1 MQKYF
6 DYVYNPV
13 YDLTTAR
20 LNQYRK
26 LHNSCIEKFDLHEND
41 KILCVGLGTGN
52 ELVTMFRKKCNL
64 NIVGVDYSKTAVR
77 KAHKKAK
84 KLGGNVEI
92 FLQDAHNL
100 KFETGSF
107 DKALCIH
114 VMDFA
119 DDDKKVTAEI
129 LRVLKGG
136 GKFVITYPSDRENAQ
151 MGLKLFIDNIHTR
164 MNSGKATAAVFLES
178 SIQAIAGIV
187 YLPLL
192 FRSNRKAY
200 KRNEL
205 ENIFSQIS
213 GLDYSI
219 EEDTLYQDHIVY
231 GSKLMKE
238 GIYNASR
245 GRIF

>member
-6 DYVYNPV
+6 DYLYNPV
-13 YDLTTAR
+13 YDITTAR

-26 LHNSCIEKFDLHEND
+26 LQTKCIEKLDLSEND
-41 KILCVGLGTGN
+41 RVLCVGLGTGN
-52 ELVTMFRKKCNL
+52 ELVNILQKKRNL
-64 NIVGVDYSKTAVR
+64 RIIGVDFSKTAIR
-77 KAHKKAK
+77 KAHKKARK
-84 KLGGNVEI
+84 SGTNVEL

-114 VMDFA
+114 VMDFV

-151 MGLKLFIDNIHTR
+151 MGLKLLTDSIRNRINSDKAIIH
-164 MNSGKATAAVFLES
+164 VFLES
-178 SIQAIAGIV
+178 SIQVIAGIV

-200 KRNEL
+200 KRYEL
-205 ENIFSQIS
+205 ENILNQIS
-213 GLDYSI
+213 RLDYAI
-219 EEDTLYQDHIVY
+219 GEDTLYQDHIVY
-231 GSKLMKE
+231 GSKLIKE
-238 GIYNASR
+238 GT
-245 GRIF
+245 